1 MLYPLCDYLY
11 PADIDKQNNCKNVID
26 NSLPQIIETV
36 VNNYGDVEKICTTL
50 TLCPQIKVLAFSDPP
65 PPYKFLR
72 DMRMFQTRM
81 VSS

>member
-50 TLCPQIKVLAFSDPP
+50 TLCPQIKVYTGMEHGLKILVD
-65 PPYKFLR
+65 K
-72 DMRMFQTRM
+72 Q
-81 VSS
+81 

>member
-1 MLYPLCDYLY
+1 MADMLYPLCDYLY

-50 TLCPQIKVLAFSDPP
+50 TLCP
-65 PPYKFLR
+65 
-72 DMRMFQTRM
+72 
-81 VSS
+81 

>member
-11 PADIDKQNNCKNVID
+11 PANIDKQNNCKNVID

-50 TLCPQIKVLAFSDPP
+50 TLCP
-65 PPYKFLR
+65 
-72 DMRMFQTRM
+72 
-81 VSS
+81 

>member
-50 TLCPQIKVLAFSDPP
+50 TLCPQIKV
-65 PPYKFLR
+65 YKYNTEDSKLLLLVVCFAEL
-72 DMRMFQTRM
+72 
-81 VSS
+81 V